1 MSVEEEVFKIQKKM
15 SKITTNDG
23 TGQEQALDL
32 LKALQSLNINLEIL
46 TKTRIGMTVN
56 ELRKSSKDEEVIALA
71 KTLIKN
77 WKRFLATPGAGS
89 GKDSSKSGSDSKS
102 SSGSKSSSSSGK
114 DKEKSSST
122 SSSKDKDKKD
132 EKKTTSSSSTKD
144 ERRPTQTSFP
154 ASSGMTDAVRLKCR
168 EMLCNALKVGD
179 AIEGCPEPEEMA
191 IELEEA
197 IYAEFKNTDMKY
209 KNRIR
214 SRVAN
219 LKDPK
224 NPTLRG
230 NYMCGAITAQKL
242 AKMTPEEMASDE
254 MKKLREKFV
263 KEAINDAQLATVQ
276 GTKTDLLKCGK
287 CKKRNCTYNQL
298 QTRSSDEPMTTFVM
312 CNECG
317 NRWKFC

>member
-1 MSVEEEVFKIQKKM
+1 
-15 SKITTNDG
+15 
-23 TGQEQALDL
+23 
-32 LKALQSLNINLEIL
+32 
-46 TKTRIGMTVN
+46 MTVN
-56 ELRKSSKDEEVIALA
+56 ELRKSSKDDEVIALS
-71 KTLIKN
+71 KSLIKN
-77 WKRFLATPGAGS
+77 WKRLLPVINAHGSKDGGHSQHNKAAGGS
-89 GKDSSKSGSDSKS
+89 GKV
-102 SSGSKSSSSSGK
+102 SSSSHSHSNK
-114 DKEKSSST
+114 DQSNKVVSQATALPAPSAATAAT
-122 SSSKDKDKKD
+122 SSSKNKKKSEEKQFAFSKDDRK
-132 EKKTTSSSSTKD
+132 
-144 ERRPTQTSFP
+144 PTQTCFP
-154 ASSGMTDAVRLKCR
+154 PSTGLNDAVRLKCR
-168 EMLCNALKVGD
+168 EMLGKALKVGEVP
-179 AIEGCPEPEEMA
+179 EGWPDPEEMA
-191 IELEEA
+191 VELEEA
-197 IYAEFKNTDMKY
+197 IFAEFRNTDMKY
-209 KNRIR
+209 KNRVR

-230 NYMCGAITAQKL
+230 NFMCGAITAQQL

-317 NRWKFC
+317 HRWKFC

>member
-1 MSVEEEVFKIQKKM
+1 MSVEDEVFRIQKKIG
-15 SKITTNDG
+15 KISTASDG
-23 TGQEQALDL
+23 AGQDQALDL
-32 LKALQSLNINLEIL
+32 LKALQTLNINLEIL

-77 WKRFLATPGAGS
+77 WKRFLASPAPSTPKESSSNKDGSTNNVGGGAT
-89 GKDSSKSGSDSKS
+89 KS
-102 SSGSKSSSSSGK
+102 SSASKSNSSSGK
-114 DKEKSSST
+114 EKAS
-122 SSSKDKDKKD
+122 
-132 EKKTTSSSSTKD
+132 SSSSTK
-144 ERRPTQTSFP
+144 EKREENKKPLSAHTSFP
-154 ASSGMTDAVRLKCR
+154 SSGGMTDAVRLKCR
-168 EMLCNALKVGD
+168 EMLSNALKIGEVP
-179 AIEGCPEPEEMA
+179 EGCAEPEEMA
-191 IELEEA
+191 AELEDA
-197 IYAEFKNTDMKY
+197 IYMEFKNTDMKY

-219 LKDPK
+219 LKDLK
-224 NPTLRG
+224 NPGLRG
-230 NYMCGAITAQKL
+230 NFMCGAVSAKQL

-298 QTRSSDEPMTTFVM
+298 QTRSADEPMTTFVM

>member
-1 MSVEEEVFKIQKKM
+1 MSVEEEVFRIQKKM
-15 SKITTNDG
+15 SKISMASDG

-32 LKALQSLNINLEIL
+32 LKALQTLNINLDIL

-56 ELRKSSKDEEVIALA
+56 ELRKSSKDDEVIALA

-77 WKRFLATPGAGS
+77 WKRFLASPAPTTPNHS
-89 GKDSSKSGSDSKS
+89 SSKEGSSNNSSVGKS
-102 SSGSKSSSSSGK
+102 SSAKSSSSSSK
-114 DKEKSSST
+114 DKSSGSS
-122 SSSKDKDKKD
+122 SSSKDK
-132 EKKTTSSSSTKD
+132 EKKSSSSS
-144 ERRPTQTSFP
+144 QSSFP
-154 ASSGMTDAVRLKCR
+154 SGGMTDAVRIKCR
-168 EMLCNALKVGD
+168 EMLAAALKIGEVP
-179 AIEGCPEPEEMA
+179 EGCGEPEEMA
-191 IELEEA
+191 AELEDA
-197 IYAEFKNTDMKY
+197 IYSEFKNTDMKY

-224 NPTLRG
+224 NPGLRG
-230 NYMCGAITAQKL
+230 NFMCGAVTAKQL

-276 GTKTDLLKCGK
+276 GTKTDLLKCAK

-298 QTRSSDEPMTTFVM
+298 QTRSADEPMTTFVM